1 LMSAPEP
8 GSAAR
13 RVLVIDGD
21 RALRNLFCRVL
32 DHDGRFEVAGAVGSC
47 ERAIAFEGA
56 FDMALVDI
64 LVDQSLDLVSVFR
77 ARVPSP
83 AIFVRAP
90 VTATYLRAAAVDAGA
105 SGFVVNAAGM
115 AELLDRMAEHL
126 PSTALRHLDEGRPH
140 ERSGSRGGVRL

>member
-1 LMSAPEP
+1 MSAPEP

-105 SGFVVNAAGM
+105 SG
-115 AELLDRMAEHL
+115 LDRMAEHL